1 MRHAIDRYAVGV
13 EEEVCADDFDDQ
25 YYIPRRRNRFF
36 CPECGEVVYFRTK
49 GGKHP
54 NQFYH
59 QDKTD
64 RTPECDKRVDGRSE
78 LTLSQRVGLPIYL
91 TGIISGHYQL
101 NIGFPAL
108 GAEML
113 DKAAK
118 SGYTVEISSG
128 NQYRTVK
135 VDQTNFINDATTLIP
150 VNFIP
155 ADGRNYIITITG
167 ERPVFGLQ
175 KKWSDY
181 ADGFDSDGAIFTYEE
196 TGGRKVH
203 RGDSISTNRSYF
215 AVIKNN
221 LPFYPEI
228 HQTEIG
234 ILKVGRD
241 SYRVLKIEITVSVG
255 DKGIFSA
262 ISTYLSR
269 HFGVWLL
276 ECQPEL
282 IPVWPPVV
290 QQDYQI
296 PIMPE
301 ANILC
306 AVSSGNINP
315 NVYVYSDYGVHK
327 KEIHRDYSDVCT
339 VELSLGKRPVTLS
352 VDRKYVGRE
361 VTFFSKEIP
370 RSKYVYELRLT
381 SIAGDAV
388 IWENVDEKF
397 LSTNFVLQSNSKLEM
412 YIGSKDKCYRHIN
425 IREKTTVIPAR
436 ANTNEIY
443 LVVESGIIRQLRIN
457 KPIGNQDDD
466 ERLLELI
473 RASRKGCMVSI
484 PRWADAMIRDF
495 KRNHNEAMY
504 DVVVSAT
511 MNGKIYV
518 EVLRKLRMLELTH
531 TNATQNGQ
539 R

>member
-1 MRHAIDRYAVGV
+1 MRYAIDRYAVGV

-25 YYIPRRRNRFF
+25 YYIPGRRKRFF

-49 GGKHP
+49 GGSHP

-59 QDKTD
+59 QEKTD

-91 TGIISGHYQL
+91 TGIVSGHYQL
-101 NIGFPAL
+101 SIGFPAL

-128 NQYRTVK
+128 NQYCTVK
-135 VDQTNFINDATTLIP
+135 VDQTNFVNDATTLIP

-155 ADGRNYIITITG
+155 AYGRNYLITITG

-196 TGGRKVH
+196 TGGRKIR
-203 RGDSISTNRSYF
+203 RGDSISTNRSYY

-221 LPFYPEI
+221 LPPYSEI

-234 ILKVGRD
+234 ILKVGRE
-241 SYRVLKIEITVSVG
+241 SYRVLRIEITASVD
-255 DKGIFSA
+255 DKSIFST
-262 ISTYLSR
+262 ISTYFNR

-306 AVSSGNINP
+306 AVSSGNTNP
-315 NVYVYSDYGVHK
+315 NVYVYSDYGVYK
-327 KEIHRDYSDVCT
+327 KEIQRDYSDICT

-361 VTFFSKEIP
+361 VTFCSKEMP
-370 RSKYVYELRLT
+370 RSKYVYELGLT

-388 IWENVDEKF
+388 IWENVDEKL
-397 LSTNFVLQSNSKLEM
+397 LSTNFIFQSNSKLEM

-425 IREKTTVIPAR
+425 IREKMTVIPAR

-443 LVVESGIIRQLRIN
+443 LIVESGIIRQLRIKN
-457 KPIGNQDDD
+457 LTGNQEND

-473 RASRKGCMVSI
+473 RASRKGCMVPI
-484 PRWADAMIRDF
+484 PRWADAMLRDF
-495 KRNHNEAMY
+495 KRNHKEAMY

-511 MNGKIYV
+511 MNGKIYI
-518 EVLRKLRMLELTH
+518 EVLRKLRLLELIH
-531 TNATQNGQ
+531 TNTAQNGQ